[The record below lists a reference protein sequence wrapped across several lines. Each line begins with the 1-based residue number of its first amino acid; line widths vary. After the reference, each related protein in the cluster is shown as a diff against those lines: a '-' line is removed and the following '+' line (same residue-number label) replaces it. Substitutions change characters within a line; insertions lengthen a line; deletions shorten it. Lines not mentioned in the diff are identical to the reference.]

1 MEALARSDEALTRN
15 GRGTAVTQGGT
26 DDLKDSPVGT
36 ISRGKAGTRQEEMTK
51 GKMGISLK
59 GSHSEY
65 SSAEMRETYSLDEK
79 NRF

>member
-1 MEALARSDEALTRN
+1 MEALARN
-15 GRGTAVTQGGT
+15 GRGIEVTQGEAN
-26 DDLKDSPVGT
+26 DLKDIPVGT
-36 ISRGKAGTRQEEMTK
+36 ISRGKAGTRQDEMTK

-59 GSHSEY
+59 GLHSEY